1 MQVTQDTIG
10 LSDLKAYQKATFQH
24 GSKTYF
30 NASRFFPPQL
40 RERVYTLYAFVRRAD
55 DFVDAQPQDAA
66 GFYRFR
72 ACAEQALG
80 INLRQSA
87 QALSLERASQGFQK
101 PAPDEPAP
109 EEPTPEDRAVI
120 DAFVALGRTVGFD
133 PAWTVAFLDA
143 MEADLTKQNYDTLNE
158 CLTYMYGSAEVIGL
172 FMSRCMEL
180 PEAALEPARLLGRA
194 MQYINFI
201 RDVSE
206 DRTLGR
212 RYLPLEGES
221 LEVTEPLWAQK
232 NPERFAAWLR
242 YHLSRYREWQQ
253 GAVLGYRFIPY
264 RYRIPIMTAADMYWW
279 TAEVIEKQPLVVFQ
293 RKVKPSKKRIFVQF
307 FLNILKGLVV

>member
-1 MQVTQDTIG
+1 MEVTQNSIA
-10 LSDLKAYQKATFQH
+10 LSDLKAYQKATFQR

-30 NASRFFPPQL
+30 NASRFFPPHL

-55 DFVDAQPQDAA
+55 DFVDAQPQDAE

-72 ACAEQALG
+72 AYTEWALG
-80 INLRQSA
+80 LNFRQSV
-87 QALSLERASQGFQK
+87 QALSLDRASRGFQQPAAND

-109 EEPTPEDRAVI
+109 ADRAVI
-120 DAFVALGRTVGFD
+120 DAFVELGRTVGFA
-133 PAWTVAFLDA
+133 PEWTVAFLDA
-143 MEADLTKQNYDTLNE
+143 MEADLTKKNYETLDE

-201 RDVSE
+201 RDVAE
-206 DRTLGR
+206 DRDLGR

-221 LEVTEPLWAQK
+221 AAIIDPIWAHAHH
-232 NPERFAAWLR
+232 ERFSTWLR
-242 YHLSRYREWQQ
+242 SHLAHYRGWQQ
-253 GAVLGYRFIPY
+253 GAIKGYRYIPY

-293 RKVKPSKKRIFVQF
+293 KKVKPSKNRIFVQF
-307 FLNILKGLVV
+307 FLNMFKSVVV